1 MEDEGKTPTQ
11 LSEELATLRQRVA
24 EFQTL
29 AAEQQRVEEALR
41 QSEERYRSLVES
53 SRDAIYTLSSEG
65 LITSERILATFSTT
79 RSSSLQN
86 WEESLSVLR
95 DKETRWSS
103 WQWRTPDQGWQRK
116 RSLPSLRNIAK
127 PPAPAS
133 KKARGLG
140 FLL

>member
-41 QSEERYRSLVES
+41 QSEERYRSLAES

-65 LITSERILATFSTT
+65 LITSLNPAFETITGWSRSEWIGKPFAPVLHPEDLPVVLETFQ
-79 RSSSLQN
+79 R
-86 WEESLSVLR
+86 VLR
-95 DKETRWSS
+95 R
-103 WQWRTPDQGWQRK
+103 
-116 RSLPSLRNIAK
+116 
-127 PPAPAS
+127 
-133 KKARGLG
+133 
-140 FLL
+140 